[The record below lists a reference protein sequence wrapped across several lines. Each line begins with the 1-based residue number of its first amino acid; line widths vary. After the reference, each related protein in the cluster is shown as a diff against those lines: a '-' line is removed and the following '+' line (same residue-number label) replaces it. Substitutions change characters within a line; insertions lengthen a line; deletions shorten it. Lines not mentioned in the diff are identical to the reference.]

1 MSDVGIVYFA
11 RSTHSTLK
19 DLSSLGDVPPQYID
33 IDHMAYPILR
43 KVMKSIGCVSRIRN
57 TYTCGRERISP
68 KIRKSNISEFRNW

>member
-43 KVMKSIGCVSRIRN
+43 KVMKSIGSDVTGWSVNQSTIWNGMR
-57 TYTCGRERISP
+57 YS
-68 KIRKSNISEFRNW
+68 